1 MILNLNVILFKSST
15 IYQQL
20 LLHGNKLKSAEIITD
35 SCLIELATPSVDTP
49 NIDKIVWLD

>member
-1 MILNLNVILFKSST
+1 MTLNVNVILFKSST

-35 SCLIELATPSVDTP
+35 SCLIDT
-49 NIDKIVWLD
+49 IC